1 MSGKRNAMYMLFCLS
16 SIIAAGSSAG
26 DLLLNGTNVHL
37 VTGESYELYQ
47 GYILSLKSVSSDGSV
62 WLQLK
67 INDRIVKSDI
77 VLNNGYFIYNKS
89 NMTILSAKVHNVYSG
104 TPEQNLVTLF
114 PVYQFMD
121 TDFPAPEITSITPDE
136 TKNPDNITFPRIHT
150 PSEPVIWVVGII
162 LLLILFYV
170 LRKLW

>member
-1 MSGKRNAMYMLFCLS
+1 
-16 SIIAAGSSAG
+16 
-26 DLLLNGTNVHL
+26 
-37 VTGESYELYQ
+37 
-47 GYILSLKSVSSDGSV
+47 
-62 WLQLK
+62 
-67 INDRIVKSDI
+67 
-77 VLNNGYFIYNKS
+77 
-89 NMTILSAKVHNVYSG
+89 MTILSAKVHNVYSG

-121 TDFPAPEITSITPDE
+121 TDFPTPEITSITPDE